1 MNVAVYCASSPRIHP
16 DYFAAARA
24 VGAELARRGATVVC
38 GGGCAGLMAAVTDG
52 ALEAGGRAT
61 GVIPQFMVDK
71 GWDHKGLT
79 RRIITPDMHT
89 RKSTM
94 LTLADAVIALPGG
107 IGTFEELFEAMTWRQ
122 LNLWSGNIVILNARN
137 YYDGMLAQLERAHQ
151 DEFMFPS
158 HRALFAVAAEAAEA
172 VDKALAPAPA
182 IRFVQK
188 ITGQDA

>member
-24 VGAELARRGATVVC
+24 VGAALARRGATVVC

-122 LNLWSGNIVILNARN
+122 LNLWIGNIVILNARD
-137 YYDGMLAQLERAHQ
+137 YYSGMLAQLERAHK

-158 HRALFAVAAEAAEA
+158 HRALFAVAATPAEA
-172 VDKALAPAPA
+172 VKKALEPAPA
-182 IRFVQK
+182 ISFVQK